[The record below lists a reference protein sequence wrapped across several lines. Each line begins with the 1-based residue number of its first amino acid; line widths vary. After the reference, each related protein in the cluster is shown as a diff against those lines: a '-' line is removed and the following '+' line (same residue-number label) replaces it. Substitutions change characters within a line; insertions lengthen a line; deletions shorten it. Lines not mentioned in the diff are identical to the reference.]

1 MVQLNVINMIKLK
14 LTDKE
19 AHLVYFMIVEKLQEV
34 KRDTPVE
41 IVDELQNIEI
51 KLNTL
56 ILKQ

>member
-1 MVQLNVINMIKLK
+1 MIKLK